1 MFLKNNSLQAKCS
14 TIKSASE
21 DKTGKNC
28 HPWISRRFKGKRC
41 ESEIPLFKW
50 KVTLNNAY
58 SPFK

>member
-50 KVTLNNAY
+50 KVT
-58 SPFK
+58 